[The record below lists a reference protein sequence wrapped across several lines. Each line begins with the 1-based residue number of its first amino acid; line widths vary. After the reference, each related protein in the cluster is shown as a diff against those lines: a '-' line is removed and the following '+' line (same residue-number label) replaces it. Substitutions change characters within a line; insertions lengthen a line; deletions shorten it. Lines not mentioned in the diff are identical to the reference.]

1 MVAKSFQAMTQIGE
15 PFEMSGTMYV
25 MVQNEKTGTIRKVR
39 WYTEKEYAKLYPK
52 DVIAARPFKSQ
63 KDALGF
69 KDGYITIF
77 NTGMDEDNE
86 WFQESNARYCIW
98 WGWYIVSTEKVSCDL
113 PIGTVAVRLDWEI
126 VGSDDGYLK
135 PANEVRQAVDR
146 LLYSDS
152 KSVHQGTVGER
163 IEIDVVVVKAVILE
177 NGYGKYTVHTFED
190 QDGNQYVWSTSARNW
205 EAGTTKRLRG
215 TIKQHQTYKNI
226 QQTVL
231 TRCAEVK

>member
-86 WFQESNARYCIW
+86 WFQESNAR
-98 WGWYIVSTEKVSCDL
+98 
-113 PIGTVAVRLDWEI
+113 
-126 VGSDDGYLK
+126 
-135 PANEVRQAVDR
+135 
-146 LLYSDS
+146 
-152 KSVHQGTVGER
+152 
-163 IEIDVVVVKAVILE
+163 
-177 NGYGKYTVHTFED
+177 
-190 QDGNQYVWSTSARNW
+190 
-205 EAGTTKRLRG
+205 
-215 TIKQHQTYKNI
+215 
-226 QQTVL
+226 
-231 TRCAEVK
+231 